1 MRSKFVMFM
10 MSVLF
15 VFTSVSA
22 FANNGN
28 GGNPVQNQTTV
39 NYHQQNV
46 NMNQGQGQEQKS
58 YNKNTNNNVNRNSNI
73 NRNSNVNRNANLNL
87 NAVQSNVKG
96 TVKNTVSNDTAV
108 NNGQVVAPSQ
118 VYNEAAQPLAA
129 PEINPFYLTPMQG
142 GKIGDCTTTMPK
154 FQNKSLTRLSSNDVV
169 VKVLDVYFGNPFS
182 RITYEEVESYLIE
195 KANKYN
201 GKKGNIRYTVKFQ
214 DSVIT
219 SGVGGGGAV
228 SDTSQSGFTSS
239 TGSILP
245 GVSRSTMNP
254 IFIITF
260 YEVEIVK

>member
-1 MRSKFVMFM
+1 V
-10 MSVLF
+10 
-15 VFTSVSA
+15 TA

-46 NMNQGQGQEQKS
+46 NMNQGQSS
-58 YNKNTNNNVNRNSNI
+58 YNMNSNVNRNSN
-73 NRNSNVNRNANLNL
+73 RNTNVNRNANLNL
-87 NAVQSNVKG
+87 NAVQG

-154 FQNKSLTRLSSNDVV
+154 FQNKALTRLSSNDVV

-182 RITYEEVESYLIE
+182 RITYEEVETYLIE
-195 KANKYN
+195 KANKYD

-214 DSVIT
+214 DSVMT
-219 SGVGGGGAV
+219 TGVGGGGAV